1 MSTILRLHNTGNN
14 TISDWGNS
22 NVYGST
28 VINQIPDPTGATAK
42 HEITSIPSPF
52 ARIDLVKQA
61 FHNVV
66 EAAKQDSN
74 TLDGN
79 TIFHKMVS
87 DSLDVGELFFKSKAN
102 FSDRL
107 KVVYWDTNNELS
119 KLQQGTAGQQ
129 ILGQTLNMYLLQD
142 AQAYNFDKMNGF
154 FILLYTGPGSGVSGD
169 VIGATSPATMFFSI
183 ANDLSKISPY
193 LAFNQDLPFDA
204 AYNPLYK
211 RDTAFV
217 EYLFALRTGVH
228 GFAGLFPELDDYLNL
243 TFTKLPQNSVIRQNI
258 QKLTPTSIANYV
270 NLMDATGNNIVEVLN
285 GIHLHEMPKVAVQ
298 SDFEISPSHTV
309 NGKLPLVLPVEKGQ
323 RYSNL
328 KLTSSKWDGDN
339 PAPYK
344 DTTEVSKRRLPQT
357 SEQIPYLAISD
368 FLEDRIIKMPYKLN
382 SQAFFDANTE
392 PQDVSYFLPLKDK
405 FFEYFTTDDIIND
418 RMIEFRKNSGGVKVV
433 LHIPVKGGTI
443 DYERIYFENCE
454 PKIDGRGKGGNNDG
468 GMVNKNDY
476 FGFALMPN
484 VRFERVE
491 QANYRFAITSQDDK
505 SQYDVAF
512 YNSDCNRIDN
522 VMNAKRNVSDN
533 SVLSNRVYCIEHNN
547 LEYIRISD
555 GKASGVLLP
564 KMKQAQ
570 STSTFTFA
578 VDFGTSNTHIVCKSD
593 GVVTKTFDIEQFD
606 KQIQLNS
613 EFLTG
618 DAKESLYQE
627 LCPELV
633 GDNSISKF
641 PMRSALL
648 ISKNID
654 WNKPHFALGESNFAF
669 LYEKKARLDHNKI
682 ETNLKWNNS
691 ADNEQI
697 IKSYIESLFF
707 LMRNKAILNGGNL
720 EKTIIFWTYPLSMT
734 LARKNTF
741 KRVWQEA
748 YTKYFGNDLS
758 NVFDI
763 NESVAPYYYYKTKI
777 AVVNNI
783 VTIDIG
789 GGTSDVVIA
798 NHGEIQYITS
808 FRFAAD
814 SVFGDLNEKNE
825 AQQNGIVRQFKDKIV
840 RQLTANN
847 LKGIKKILENL
858 EKENN
863 SANIASLFFSLKSNK
878 DLTDKHIN
886 IDFYRELQLDTTQ
899 KITFLLFYS
908 AIIYHVALMMKAKG
922 LDMPRHIGFSG
933 NGSRVVKILTED
945 TQLLQVFTKK
955 IFSKIYGQDYPKD
968 GLTIV
973 LMDNPKEATSIGA
986 IMADTQAKIDGKKVI
1001 LLGTDQQTFANSE
1014 MSYNEI
1020 NNDIN
1025 GIIKKIEKET
1035 NKFIDFVFSLN
1046 EGETSFRDSFGID
1059 QQSIEIA
1066 KDICSRDIKTYAEN
1080 KLLQKLSEVN
1090 KEDKVEETMFFY
1102 PLAGLINS
1110 LTDSICAYASN
1121 NPKK

>member
-1 MSTILRLHNTGNN
+1 L
-14 TISDWGNS
+14 
-22 NVYGST
+22 
-28 VINQIPDPTGATAK
+28 
-42 HEITSIPSPF
+42 
-52 ARIDLVKQA
+52 
-61 FHNVV
+61 
-66 EAAKQDSN
+66 
-74 TLDGN
+74 
-79 TIFHKMVS
+79 
-87 DSLDVGELFFKSKAN
+87 
-102 FSDRL
+102 
-107 KVVYWDTNNELS
+107 
-119 KLQQGTAGQQ
+119 
-129 ILGQTLNMYLLQD
+129 
-142 AQAYNFDKMNGF
+142 
-154 FILLYTGPGSGVSGD
+154 
-169 VIGATSPATMFFSI
+169 GATSPATLFFSI
-183 ANDLSKISPY
+183 ANDLKYVSKEIP
-193 LAFNQDLPFDA
+193 FNTDFPFDDD
-204 AYNPLYK
+204 YNPLVK
-211 RDTAFV
+211 RDKEFIK
-217 EYLFALRTGVH
+217 YLFALKKSRRD
-228 GFAGLFPELDDYLNL
+228 FADLFPEVTAYLDLTYENL
-243 TFTKLPQNSVIRQNI
+243 DVTTKNEIS
-258 QKLTPTSIANYV
+258 A
-270 NLMDATGNNIVEVLN
+270 MDATSVSNYDSLYTADGNNVVEIISGMTFHAKQKSDN
-285 GIHLHEMPKVAVQ
+285 ATIT
-298 SDFEISPSHTV
+298 SDFSINSTRKP
-309 NGKLPLVLPVEKGQ
+309 NDKILVLPVEEGSK
-323 RYSNL
+323 YST
-328 KLTSSKWDGDN
+328 LTLTQGKWDGNN

-344 DTTEVSKRRLPQT
+344 DSAEVSKRRLPQT

-418 RMIEFRKNSGGVKVV
+418 RMIEFKKNSGGVKVV
-433 LHIPVKGGTI
+433 FHIPVKGGTI

-505 SQYDVAF
+505 SKYDVAF

-648 ISKNID
+648 ISKNIN

-720 EKTIIFWTYPLSMT
+720 EKTKIFWTYPLSMT

-763 NESVAPYYYYKTKI
+763 NESVAPYYYYKTKL

-955 IFSKIYGQDYPKD
+955 IFAKIYGQDYPKD

-1025 GIIKKIEKET
+1025 GIINKIEKET

-1110 LTDSICAYASN
+1110 LTDSICAYVSN

>member
-1 MSTILRLHNTGNN
+1 MVDS
-14 TISDWGNS
+14 
-22 NVYGST
+22 
-28 VINQIPDPTGATAK
+28 
-42 HEITSIPSPF
+42 
-52 ARIDLVKQA
+52 KQ
-61 FHNVV
+61 
-66 EAAKQDSN
+66 
-74 TLDGN
+74 LDGN

-87 DSLDVGELFFKSKAN
+87 DSLDIGEIFFKSN
-102 FSDRL
+102 IYSDRV
-107 KVVYWDTNNELS
+107 KIIFWDKTSNIDALLNGS
-119 KLQQGTAGQQ
+119 AKQK
-129 ILGQTLNMYLLQD
+129 ILGQTLKMYLDQD
-142 AQAYNFDKMNGF
+142 AKAYNFDKMQRF
-154 FILLYTGPGSGVSGD
+154 FILGYTGDKRKTEFD
-169 VIGATSPATMFFSI
+169 VLGATSPATLFFSI
-183 ANDLSKISPY
+183 ANDLKYVSKEIP
-193 LAFNQDLPFDA
+193 FNTDFPFDDD
-204 AYNPLYK
+204 YNPLVK
-211 RDTAFV
+211 RDKEFIK
-217 EYLFALRTGVH
+217 YLFALKKSRRD
-228 GFAGLFPELDDYLNL
+228 FADLFPEVTAYLDLTYENL
-243 TFTKLPQNSVIRQNI
+243 DVPTKNEIS
-258 QKLTPTSIANYV
+258 A
-270 NLMDATGNNIVEVLN
+270 MDATSVSNYDSLYTADGNNVVEIISGMTFHTKQKSDN
-285 GIHLHEMPKVAVQ
+285 ATIT
-298 SDFEISPSHTV
+298 SDFSINSTRKP
-309 NGKLPLVLPVEKGQ
+309 NDKILVLPVEEGSK
-323 RYSNL
+323 YST
-328 KLTSSKWDGDN
+328 LTLTQGKWDGNN

-344 DTTEVSKRRLPQT
+344 DTAEVSKRRLPQT

-454 PKIDGRGKGGNNDG
+454 PKIDGRGKTGSNDG

-505 SQYDVAF
+505 SKYDVAF

-593 GVVTKTFDIEQFD
+593 GVVTKTFDIEQLD

-720 EKTIIFWTYPLSMT
+720 EKTKIFWTYPLSMT

-763 NESVAPYYYYKTKI
+763 NESVAPYYYYKTKL

-840 RQLTANN
+840 HQLTANN

-955 IFSKIYGQDYPKD
+955 IFAKIYGQDYPKD

-1025 GIIKKIEKET
+1025 GIINKIEKET

>member
-1 MSTILRLHNTGNN
+1 MSKVLRLHTSGVD
-14 TISDWGNS
+14 TLEDWQNCA
-22 NVYGST
+22 VYGSN
-28 VINQIPDPTGATAK
+28 VISQIQDPNGASAK

-61 FHNVV
+61 FKNVTDLRQL
-66 EAAKQDSN
+66 EGQ
-74 TLDGN
+74 

-87 DSLDVGELFFKSKAN
+87 DSLDIGEIFFKSN
-102 FSDRL
+102 TYSDRV
-107 KVVYWDTNNELS
+107 KIIFWDKTSNIDALLNGS
-119 KLQQGTAGQQ
+119 ARQK
-129 ILGQTLNMYLLQD
+129 ILGQTLKMYLDQD
-142 AQAYNFDKMNGF
+142 AKAYNFDKMQRF
-154 FILLYTGPGSGVSGD
+154 FILGYTGDKRKTEFD
-169 VIGATSPATMFFSI
+169 VLGATSPATLFFSI
-183 ANDLSKISPY
+183 ANDLKYVSKEIP
-193 LAFNQDLPFDA
+193 FNTDFPFDDD
-204 AYNPLYK
+204 YNPLVK
-211 RDTAFV
+211 RDKEFIK
-217 EYLFALRTGVH
+217 YLFALKKSRRD
-228 GFAGLFPELDDYLNL
+228 FADLFPEVTAYLDLTYENL
-243 TFTKLPQNSVIRQNI
+243 DVTTKNEIS
-258 QKLTPTSIANYV
+258 A
-270 NLMDATGNNIVEVLN
+270 MDATSVSNYDSLYTADGNNVVEIISGMTFHAKQKSDN
-285 GIHLHEMPKVAVQ
+285 ATIT
-298 SDFEISPSHTV
+298 SDFSINSTRKP
-309 NGKLPLVLPVEKGQ
+309 NDKILVLPVEEGSK
-323 RYSNL
+323 YST
-328 KLTSSKWDGDN
+328 LTLTQGKWDGNN

-344 DTTEVSKRRLPQT
+344 DSAEVSKRRLPQT

-418 RMIEFRKNSGGVKVV
+418 RMIEFKKNSGGVKVV
-433 LHIPVKGGTI
+433 FHIPVKGGTI

-505 SQYDVAF
+505 SKYDVAF
-512 YNSDCNRIDN
+512 YGI
-522 VMNAKRNVSDN
+522 
-533 SVLSNRVYCIEHNN
+533 
-547 LEYIRISD
+547 
-555 GKASGVLLP
+555 
-564 KMKQAQ
+564 
-570 STSTFTFA
+570 
-578 VDFGTSNTHIVCKSD
+578 
-593 GVVTKTFDIEQFD
+593 VTKTFDIEQLD

-648 ISKNID
+648 ISKNIN

-720 EKTIIFWTYPLSMT
+720 EKTKIFWTYPLSMT

-763 NESVAPYYYYKTKI
+763 NESVAPYYYYKTKL

-955 IFSKIYGQDYPKD
+955 IFAKIYGQDYPKD

-986 IMADTQAKIDGKKVI
+986 IMADTQAKIDVKKVI

-1025 GIIKKIEKET
+1025 GIINKIEKET

-1066 KDICSRDIKTYAEN
+1066 KNICSRDIKTYAEN

>member
-1 MSTILRLHNTGNN
+1 MSKVLRLHTSGVD
-14 TISDWGNS
+14 TLEDWQNCA
-22 NVYGST
+22 VYGSN
-28 VINQIPDPTGATAK
+28 VISQIQDPNGASAK

-61 FHNVV
+61 FKNVTDLRQL
-66 EAAKQDSN
+66 EGQ
-74 TLDGN
+74 

-87 DSLDVGELFFKSKAN
+87 DSLDIGEIFFKSN
-102 FSDRL
+102 TYSDRV
-107 KVVYWDTNNELS
+107 KIIFWDKTSNIDALLNGS
-119 KLQQGTAGQQ
+119 ARQK
-129 ILGQTLNMYLLQD
+129 ILGQTLKMYLDQD
-142 AQAYNFDKMNGF
+142 AKAYNFDKMQRF
-154 FILLYTGPGSGVSGD
+154 FILGYTGDKRKTEFD
-169 VIGATSPATMFFSI
+169 VLGATSPATLFFSI
-183 ANDLSKISPY
+183 ANDLKYVSKEIP
-193 LAFNQDLPFDA
+193 FNTDFPFDDD
-204 AYNPLYK
+204 YNPLVK
-211 RDTAFV
+211 RDKEFIK
-217 EYLFALRTGVH
+217 YLFALKKSRRD
-228 GFAGLFPELDDYLNL
+228 FADLFPEVTAYLDLTYENL
-243 TFTKLPQNSVIRQNI
+243 DVTTKNEIS
-258 QKLTPTSIANYV
+258 A
-270 NLMDATGNNIVEVLN
+270 MDATSVSNYDSLYTADGNNVVEIISGMTFHAKQKSDN
-285 GIHLHEMPKVAVQ
+285 ATIT
-298 SDFEISPSHTV
+298 SDFSINSTRKP
-309 NGKLPLVLPVEKGQ
+309 NDKILVLPVEEGSK
-323 RYSNL
+323 YST
-328 KLTSSKWDGDN
+328 LTLTQGKWDGNN

-344 DTTEVSKRRLPQT
+344 DSAEVSKRRLPQT

-418 RMIEFRKNSGGVKVV
+418 RMIEFKKNSGGVKVV
-433 LHIPVKGGTI
+433 FHIPVKGGTI

-505 SQYDVAF
+505 SKYDVAF

-648 ISKNID
+648 ISKNIN

-720 EKTIIFWTYPLSMT
+720 EKTKIFWTYPLSMT

-763 NESVAPYYYYKTKI
+763 NESVAPYYYYKTKL

-955 IFSKIYGQDYPKD
+955 IFAKIYGQDYPKD

-1025 GIIKKIEKET
+1025 GIINKIEKET

-1110 LTDSICAYASN
+1110 LTDSICAYVSN